1 MYKIIRVVKFLKPSW
16 TFLVI
21 VSTVAVLCAGC
32 KLDYKDAD
40 LAEEMNAQ
48 VPNSVLEDFSQV
60 VVRDGK
66 VSYIF
71 SADHAE
77 LYDSTKLTYFDNIGF
92 TEYKADGSTGTE
104 GAAQRAVH
112 DSKTDNI
119 IFDGKII
126 LNSTVQDFVV
136 KSDYLEWNNEAKIL
150 KSLDDTEGTM
160 YFNSADLKRMP
171 SNFGNVLTDH
181 SIKSKV
187 SSEPDN
193 SIDGGFILKNGDV
206 EENMS
211 FSAVIAANR
220 EKLEDV
226 IGSEL
231 FVG

>member
-1 MYKIIRVVKFLKPSW
+1 MTLSLMYKIIKVVKFLKPSW

-150 KSLDDTEGTM
+150 KSLDDTE
-160 YFNSADLKRMP
+160 
-171 SNFGNVLTDH
+171 V
-181 SIKSKV
+181 SI
-187 SSEPDN
+187 EQG
-193 SIDGGFILKNGDV
+193 DGSVVKGRGFIADAKGKSFTLL
-206 EENMS
+206 EEAS
-211 FSAVIAANR
+211 GRYI
-220 EKLEDV
+220 ED
-226 IGSEL
+226 EETE
-231 FVG
+231 

>member
-77 LYDSTKLTYFDNIGF
+77 LYDSTKLTYFDKIGF

-136 KSDYLEWNNEAKIL
+136 KSDYLEWNNDAKIL
-150 KSLDDTEGTM
+150 KSLDDTE
-160 YFNSADLKRMP
+160 
-171 SNFGNVLTDH
+171 V
-181 SIKSKV
+181 SI
-187 SSEPDN
+187 EQG
-193 SIDGGFILKNGDV
+193 DGSVVKGRGFIADAKGKSFTLLKEASGRYIED
-206 EENMS
+206 EET
-211 FSAVIAANR
+211 
-220 EKLEDV
+220 E
-226 IGSEL
+226 
-231 FVG
+231 

>member
-1 MYKIIRVVKFLKPSW
+1 MYKIIRVVKFLKQSW

-21 VSTVAVLCAGC
+21 VSTVVVLCAGC

-40 LAEEMNAQ
+40 LAEEMNEQ

-66 VSYIF
+66 VSYTF

-77 LYDSTKLTYFDNIGF
+77 LFDSTKLTYFDNIGF

-104 GAAQRAVH
+104 GAAERAIH

-126 LNSTVQDFVV
+126 LNATAQDFVV

-150 KSLDDTEGTM
+150 KSLDDTEVSIEQGDGSVVKGRG
-160 YFNSADLKRMP
+160 FVADAK
-171 SNFGNVLTDH
+171 G
-181 SIKSKV
+181 KSFTFLEEA
-187 SSEPDN
+187 S
-193 SIDGGFILKNGDV
+193 GRFIED
-206 EENMS
+206 EET
-211 FSAVIAANR
+211 
-220 EKLEDV
+220 E
-226 IGSEL
+226 
-231 FVG
+231 

>member
-16 TFLVI
+16 TFFVF

-150 KSLDDTEGTM
+150 KSLDDTE
-160 YFNSADLKRMP
+160 
-171 SNFGNVLTDH
+171 V
-181 SIKSKV
+181 SI
-187 SSEPDN
+187 EQG
-193 SIDGGFILKNGDV
+193 DGSVVKGRGFIADAKGKSFTLL
-206 EENMS
+206 EEAS
-211 FSAVIAANR
+211 GRYI
-220 EKLEDV
+220 ED
-226 IGSEL
+226 EETE
-231 FVG
+231 

>member
-1 MYKIIRVVKFLKPSW
+1 MTLSLMYKIIRVVKFLKPSW

-21 VSTVAVLCAGC
+21 VSTVAVLRAGC

-150 KSLDDTEGTM
+150 KSLDDTE
-160 YFNSADLKRMP
+160 
-171 SNFGNVLTDH
+171 V
-181 SIKSKV
+181 SI
-187 SSEPDN
+187 EQG
-193 SIDGGFILKNGDV
+193 DGSVVKGRGFIADAKGKSFTLL
-206 EENMS
+206 EEAS
-211 FSAVIAANR
+211 GRYI
-220 EKLEDV
+220 ED
-226 IGSEL
+226 EETE
-231 FVG
+231 

>member
-1 MYKIIRVVKFLKPSW
+1 MTKV
-16 TFLVI
+16 
-21 VSTVAVLCAGC
+21 
-32 KLDYKDAD
+32 
-40 LAEEMNAQ
+40 Q

-150 KSLDDTEGTM
+150 KSLDDTE
-160 YFNSADLKRMP
+160 
-171 SNFGNVLTDH
+171 V
-181 SIKSKV
+181 SI
-187 SSEPDN
+187 EQG
-193 SIDGGFILKNGDV
+193 DGSVVKGRGFIADAKGKSFTLL
-206 EENMS
+206 EEAS
-211 FSAVIAANR
+211 GRYI
-220 EKLEDV
+220 ED
-226 IGSEL
+226 EETE
-231 FVG
+231 

>member
-1 MYKIIRVVKFLKPSW
+1 MTLSLMYKIIRIVKFLKPSW

-150 KSLDDTEGTM
+150 KSLDDTE
-160 YFNSADLKRMP
+160 
-171 SNFGNVLTDH
+171 V
-181 SIKSKV
+181 SI
-187 SSEPDN
+187 EQG
-193 SIDGGFILKNGDV
+193 DGSVVKGRGFIADAKGKSFTLL
-206 EENMS
+206 EEAS
-211 FSAVIAANR
+211 GRYI
-220 EKLEDV
+220 ED
-226 IGSEL
+226 EETE
-231 FVG
+231 

>member
-21 VSTVAVLCAGC
+21 VTTVAVLCAGC

-150 KSLDDTEGTM
+150 KSLDDTE
-160 YFNSADLKRMP
+160 
-171 SNFGNVLTDH
+171 V
-181 SIKSKV
+181 SI
-187 SSEPDN
+187 EQG
-193 SIDGGFILKNGDV
+193 DGSVVKGRGFIADAKGKSFTLL
-206 EENMS
+206 EEAS
-211 FSAVIAANR
+211 GRYI
-220 EKLEDV
+220 ED
-226 IGSEL
+226 EETE
-231 FVG
+231 

>member
-21 VSTVAVLCAGC
+21 VSTVVVLCAGC

-150 KSLDDTEGTM
+150 KSLDDTE
-160 YFNSADLKRMP
+160 
-171 SNFGNVLTDH
+171 V
-181 SIKSKV
+181 SI
-187 SSEPDN
+187 EQG
-193 SIDGGFILKNGDV
+193 DGSVVKGRGFIADAKGKSFTLL
-206 EENMS
+206 EEAS
-211 FSAVIAANR
+211 GRYI
-220 EKLEDV
+220 ED
-226 IGSEL
+226 EETE
-231 FVG
+231 

>member
-60 VVRDGK
+60 VVRDGR

-150 KSLDDTEGTM
+150 KSLDDTE
-160 YFNSADLKRMP
+160 
-171 SNFGNVLTDH
+171 V
-181 SIKSKV
+181 SI
-187 SSEPDN
+187 EQG
-193 SIDGGFILKNGDV
+193 DGSVVKGRGFIADAKGKSFTLL
-206 EENMS
+206 EEAS
-211 FSAVIAANR
+211 GRYI
-220 EKLEDV
+220 ED
-226 IGSEL
+226 EETE
-231 FVG
+231 

>member
-1 MYKIIRVVKFLKPSW
+1 MTLSLMYKIIRVVKFLKPSW

-136 KSDYLEWNNEAKIL
+136 KSDYLEWNNDAKIL
-150 KSLDDTEGTM
+150 KSLDDTE
-160 YFNSADLKRMP
+160 
-171 SNFGNVLTDH
+171 V
-181 SIKSKV
+181 SI
-187 SSEPDN
+187 EQG
-193 SIDGGFILKNGDV
+193 DGSVVKGRGFIADAKGKSFTLL
-206 EENMS
+206 EEAS
-211 FSAVIAANR
+211 GRYI
-220 EKLEDV
+220 ED
-226 IGSEL
+226 EETE
-231 FVG
+231 

>member
-1 MYKIIRVVKFLKPSW
+1 MTLSLMYKIIRVVKFLKPSW

-150 KSLDDTEGTM
+150 KSLDDTE
-160 YFNSADLKRMP
+160 
-171 SNFGNVLTDH
+171 V
-181 SIKSKV
+181 SI
-187 SSEPDN
+187 EQG
-193 SIDGGFILKNGDV
+193 DGSVVKGRGFIADAKGKSFTLL
-206 EENMS
+206 EEAS
-211 FSAVIAANR
+211 GRYI
-220 EKLEDV
+220 ED
-226 IGSEL
+226 EETE
-231 FVG
+231 

>member
-21 VSTVAVLCAGC
+21 VTTVAVLCAGC

-48 VPNSVLEDFSQV
+48 MPNSVLEDFSQV

-119 IFDGKII
+119 IFDGKIR
-126 LNSTVQDFVV
+126 LNSTVQDVV
-136 KSDYLEWNNEAKIL
+136 GKSDYLEWNNEAKIL
-150 KSLDDTEGTM
+150 KSLDDTE
-160 YFNSADLKRMP
+160 
-171 SNFGNVLTDH
+171 V
-181 SIKSKV
+181 SI
-187 SSEPDN
+187 EQG
-193 SIDGGFILKNGDV
+193 DGSVVKGRGFIADAKGKSFTLL
-206 EENMS
+206 EEAS
-211 FSAVIAANR
+211 GRYI
-220 EKLEDV
+220 ED
-226 IGSEL
+226 EETE
-231 FVG
+231 

>member
-104 GAAQRAVH
+104 GAAQRAIR

-150 KSLDDTEGTM
+150 KSLDDTE
-160 YFNSADLKRMP
+160 
-171 SNFGNVLTDH
+171 V
-181 SIKSKV
+181 SI
-187 SSEPDN
+187 EQG
-193 SIDGGFILKNGDV
+193 DGSVVKGRGFIADAKGKSFTLL
-206 EENMS
+206 EEAS
-211 FSAVIAANR
+211 GRYI
-220 EKLEDV
+220 ED
-226 IGSEL
+226 EETE
-231 FVG
+231 